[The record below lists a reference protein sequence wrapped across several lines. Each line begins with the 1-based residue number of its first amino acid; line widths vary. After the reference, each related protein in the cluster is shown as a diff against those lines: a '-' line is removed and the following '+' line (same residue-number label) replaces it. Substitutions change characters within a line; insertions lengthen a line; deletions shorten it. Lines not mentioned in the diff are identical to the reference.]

1 MKRTSA
7 AIILFAILLAACSG
21 SEEQVRMEIPPPKK
35 EEKKITPPPPE
46 REFTFNERYYVRN
59 AEIDDPENINDPLQA
74 IRVIQLKEGNSE
86 VLVISSFDK
95 LAQQSMETWFGIEMP
110 SFAPGTYQLTD
121 AERILFYRFYLGD
134 ERKRIDGESYEGTI
148 EIEEHQDGSLIGY
161 IDATVNGV
169 TKSFEEDSRPVRV
182 KFSGSFR
189 VQEADLE
196 NTMMK
201 TR

>member
-1 MKRTSA
+1 MNIKSV
-7 AIILFAILLAACSG
+7 AIALLAVLLAACSG
-21 SEEQVRMEIPPPKK
+21 TEEQVRMEIPPPKK
-35 EEKKITPPPPE
+35 EEPKITPPPPE
-46 REFTFNERYYVRN
+46 REFTFNERYYVKS
-59 AEIDDPENINDPLQA
+59 AAIDDPENVNNPLQA
-74 IRVIQLKEGNSE
+74 IRVIQLKEGNNE

-110 SFAPGTYQLTD
+110 SFAPGRYRLAD

-148 EIEEHQDGSLIGY
+148 EIEEHSDGGLIGY

-169 TKSFEEDSRPVRV
+169 TKSFEEESKPVRV

-189 VQEADLE
+189 VQEVELE